1 MSNKKCLFLFAG
13 YDKDGIIDDALIHH
27 IRTLALFGDVILCMD
42 NKSDKNEIKKIR
54 KYVIAP
60 LVMKHGEYD
69 FGSYKRAFQ
78 YAHERDILKNYE
90 FLYLVNDSVFGPMF
104 SPKKLIHKMRRIPL
118 DAVGLIKSKHK
129 THEFMESWF
138 IQLKP
143 KVFLSTW
150 FHEFM
155 ESVKKEPDKT
165 SITVKYEHG
174 LTNLI
179 RNHKCKWDCVLEC
192 HGRFTYNE
200 PKKLFELGCPFIKKA
215 SFTRHNGALSKQIR
229 YVLKHSDQNATQY
242 VMKTANRLYGEKYMK
257 RFLTSNPI
265 KILLRNIGYGIKKI
279 IHGEI

>member
-179 RNHKCKWDCVLEC
+179 RNHKCKWDDNC
-192 HGRFTYNE
+192 
-200 PKKLFELGCPFIKKA
+200 
-215 SFTRHNGALSKQIR
+215 
-229 YVLKHSDQNATQY
+229 
-242 VMKTANRLYGEKYMK
+242 
-257 RFLTSNPI
+257 
-265 KILLRNIGYGIKKI
+265 NIGR
-279 IHGEI
+279 